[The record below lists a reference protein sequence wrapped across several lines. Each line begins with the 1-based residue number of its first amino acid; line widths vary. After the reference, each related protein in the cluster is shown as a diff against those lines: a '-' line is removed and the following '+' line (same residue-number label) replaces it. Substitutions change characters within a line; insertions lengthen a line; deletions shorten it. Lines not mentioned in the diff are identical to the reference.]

1 MNKSELLFVT
11 IILILAIIM
20 LVIGVLQFR
29 EKGFPLNNL
38 YLYAPKEER
47 EKMNKKPYYRQSAI
61 VFTVLGFFFILIA
74 VASIMRT
81 DWIFYAVGGGT
92 ILLLIYAVVSST
104 KM

>member
-1 MNKSELLFVT
+1 MSEMIFT
-11 IILILAIIM
+11 ITMLVLAIIM
-20 LVIGVLQFR
+20 FVLGCLQFK

-47 EKMNKKPYYRQSAI
+47 EKMDKKPYYRQSAI
-61 VFTVLGFFFILIA
+61 VFTTFGILFLLMA
-74 VASIMRT
+74 VASINKT

-92 ILLLIYAVVSST
+92 ILLLIYAVVSSA